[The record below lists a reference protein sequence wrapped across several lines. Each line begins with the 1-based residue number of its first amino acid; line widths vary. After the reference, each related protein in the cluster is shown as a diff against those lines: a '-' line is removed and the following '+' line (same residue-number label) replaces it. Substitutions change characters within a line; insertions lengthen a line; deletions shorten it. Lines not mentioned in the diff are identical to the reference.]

1 MNETREALCAPSTP
15 NIVEAYRDYV
25 PPRCVLPMV
34 HELLKTVPPRY
45 LIGLQT
51 IVLTNQSAQPR
62 ERQRQKIWSRNHKIR
77 IISARGYYSG
87 ASQSRRASITL
98 HVDNIFKDSSL
109 RDLRVPIVR
118 YYPLASVLYH
128 EIGHHIHAEHHPVHE
143 GKENVAEKW
152 STYLTGQFLRKHY
165 WYARPIL
172 YVMWLLIRVIKPE
185 HKKDS

>member
-1 MNETREALCAPSTP
+1 MGEKKETQVVTSAP
-15 NIVEAYRDYV
+15 NVVEAYRDYV
-25 PPRCVLPMV
+25 PPQCVLPMV
-34 HELLKTVPPRY
+34 HELLKSVPPRY

-62 ERQRQKIWSRNHKIR
+62 KRKQQKIWSRNRKIK

-87 ASQSRRASITL
+87 ASQSTQASITL
-98 HVDNIFKDSSL
+98 HIDNIFKGASL
-109 RDLRVPIVR
+109 RDLRIPIVR

-128 EIGHHIHAEHHPVHE
+128 EIGHHIHAEHIPVHE

-172 YVMWLLIRVIKPE
+172 YVMWLLIRFIKPA
-185 HKKDS
+185 HKKGA